1 MSYMQWCWNYK
12 KDNEIMY
19 KVINF
24 NNKLIVVAFWQMTSY
39 TALFKGSLEECE
51 DYVDKNEI

>member
-1 MSYMQWCWNYK
+1 
-12 KDNEIMY
+12 MY

-24 NNKLIVVAFWQMTSY
+24 NNKLIIVAFWQMLQY
-39 TALFKGSLEECE
+39 EALFKGSLEECE